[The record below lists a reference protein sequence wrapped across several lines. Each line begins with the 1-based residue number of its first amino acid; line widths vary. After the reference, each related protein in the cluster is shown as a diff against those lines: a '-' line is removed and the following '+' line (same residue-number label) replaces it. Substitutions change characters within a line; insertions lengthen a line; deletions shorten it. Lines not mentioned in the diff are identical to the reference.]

1 VWVEKD
7 GFRSPAA
14 KLISV
19 RAGERTR
26 LDFSLSPLQTSPQLA
41 GSAAFGSE
49 VVLDGSASAMMG
61 FEGGV
66 TVHAPPAARRDLL
79 SRQTRQ
85 RSSQFRTIANRGGAE
100 GEEVGRLHLAVDP
113 PGADA
118 HIIIRHEGEAV
129 DRVVTDRVL
138 TLAEGV
144 YTVRATA
151 PGYQPAITKVRLT
164 ANQSSAAMLELEPLP
179 KPTFQLADWEGSD
192 GWTREGSQ
200 LVRRGGEFALS
211 PVDPQPGT
219 YEFGAFLQKGSRL
232 EWTVNYVD
240 DKNYTLYQ
248 LAKDSFTRIQVADGR
263 KSAPYRVSQSLN
275 PEGLVRVRV
284 EVSQDSI
291 VHKFFQHGEW
301 AVMDRWNHTGARFA
315 RGSFGFYVPHK
326 SQIGLRDFTFVPAG

>member
-1 VWVEKD
+1 
-7 GFRSPAA
+7 
-14 KLISV
+14 
-19 RAGERTR
+19 
-26 LDFSLSPLQTSPQLA
+26 
-41 GSAAFGSE
+41 
-49 VVLDGSASAMMG
+49 
-61 FEGGV
+61 
-66 TVHAPPAARRDLL
+66 
-79 SRQTRQ
+79 
-85 RSSQFRTIANRGGAE
+85 
-100 GEEVGRLHLAVDP
+100 
-113 PGADA
+113 
-118 HIIIRHEGEAV
+118 
-129 DRVVTDRVL
+129 
-138 TLAEGV
+138 
-144 YTVRATA
+144 
-151 PGYQPAITKVRLT
+151 
-164 ANQSSAAMLELEPLP
+164 MLELEPLP

-248 LAKDSFTRIQVADGR
+248 LAKDSFTRIQVVDGR

>member
-1 VWVEKD
+1 VFD
-7 GFRSPAA
+7 RQARQASP
-14 KLISV
+14 
-19 RAGERTR
+19 
-26 LDFSLSPLQTSPQLA
+26 
-41 GSAAFGSE
+41 
-49 VVLDGSASAMMG
+49 
-61 FEGGV
+61 
-66 TVHAPPAARRDLL
+66 
-79 SRQTRQ
+79 
-85 RSSQFRTIANRGGAE
+85 QFRTIANRGTHGVDADN
-100 GEEVGRLHLAVDP
+100 VGRLHLAVDP
-113 PGADA
+113 PEADP

-151 PGYQPAITKVRLT
+151 PGYQLAVTKVRLT
-164 ANQSSAAMLELEPLP
+164 ANQSSVAMLELKPQP
-179 KPTFQLADWEGSD
+179 KPTFDLADWEGAD

-200 LVRRGGEFALS
+200 LVRRGGNFALS

-240 DKNYTLYQ
+240 EKNYTLYQ
-248 LAKDSFTRIQVADGR
+248 LGKDFFSRIQVVDGR
-263 KSAPYRVSQSLN
+263 KSAPYKISHSLN
-275 PEGLVRVRV
+275 PEGLIRVRV

-301 AVMDRWNHTGARFA
+301 GVMDRWSHSGARFA

-326 SQIGLRDFTFVPAG
+326 SQIGLRNFTFVPGS